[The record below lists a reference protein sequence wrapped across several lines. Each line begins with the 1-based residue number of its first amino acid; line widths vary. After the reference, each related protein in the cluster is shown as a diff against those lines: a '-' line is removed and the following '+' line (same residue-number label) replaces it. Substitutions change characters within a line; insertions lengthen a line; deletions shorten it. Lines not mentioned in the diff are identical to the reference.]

1 VIGMA
6 DKGRYAQVIVDI
18 AVSDTDRVF
27 TYRVPEGMRLDPGSR
42 VEVPFG
48 HRQLEGYVLALTDE
62 TDLDEERIKP
72 VTAALEDYPALLPD
86 LMALAREISAQ
97 RHCPLALAL
106 RLMLPAEMRGGRVKV
121 KTELAARLLI
131 KPEQVAEAVKAETRS
146 PKRRLLLQLL
156 SDGLTRP
163 VSELRALVRD
173 PLPALRAL
181 EEKGLVEVA
190 DQEVLRQ
197 PFADVGLKEPEPTL
211 TPGQEEALGEI
222 IPAIR
227 RGSGAFLLHGITG
240 SGKTEVY
247 IRAVKQCL
255 REGKGAIVLIPEI
268 VLTPQMV
275 SWFRGRFGDVA
286 AVMHSR
292 LSAGERFDE
301 WRRARRGKARVVI
314 GARSAVFAPVER
326 LGLIVVDEEHEPT
339 YQAENAPSYDA
350 REIALSRAGREGA
363 VVLLA
368 SATPSILSFAKAM
381 RGDYMLLEMPE
392 RVGESRLPQVIVVDM
407 REELRLGNRSMFSGL
422 LQQRLEHCIASGQQ
436 AMIFLN
442 RRGYAPGVLC
452 RKCGYVVPCPQC
464 DVKMTY
470 HQHERVMRC
479 HYCGFK
485 RPLPETCPACGSRFI
500 KPFGIGTQ
508 KVEEELRKLFPEVE
522 IVRLDLDTTAGK
534 DGHQKLLDQFRSGKA
549 RIMVGTQM
557 IAKGLDFPQVTLVG
571 AVLADLTLN
580 LPDYRSEERT
590 FQLLTQVA
598 GRAGRAGKPG
608 EVIIQTYKPEH
619 FAVVAAAAQDY
630 RGFFNQEFARRRQ
643 RLYPPFTMLARLL
656 VEARQEKQAR
666 EVSGVLYARLVQK
679 LEESPSLKR
688 RVIFA
693 REDDSPIK
701 RIAGLSR
708 AQVFMKL
715 LVHPDSDELLQFLKD
730 LSEEPWPCR
739 VNLEVNPA
747 SMA

>member
-1 VIGMA
+1 MPET
-6 DKGRYAQVIVDI
+6 GRYAQVIVDI
-18 AVSDTDRVF
+18 AVSDTDRVY
-27 TYRVPEGMRLDPGSR
+27 TYQVPEGMDIQPGTR

-48 HRQLEGYVLALTDE
+48 HRQMEGFVLHLTDQ
-62 TDLDEERIKP
+62 TDLPAERIKP
-72 VTAALEDYPALLPD
+72 ITSTLEDYPALLPP
-86 LMALAREISAQ
+86 LMELAREISDQ

-106 RLMLPAEMRGGRVKV
+106 RLMMPAEMRTGRVRV

-131 KPEQVAEAVKAETRS
+131 TKEEVTGAIQAETRA

-156 SDGLTRP
+156 SDGLLHP
-163 VSELRALVRD
+163 VSELKALVRD

-181 EEKGLVEVA
+181 EEKGLVA
-190 DQEVLRQ
+190 LSDQEVLRQ
-197 PFADVGLKEPEPTL
+197 PFARETLKTADPVL
-211 TPGQEEALGEI
+211 TPGQEEALSEI
-222 IPAIR
+222 LPAIKK
-227 RGSGAFLLHGITG
+227 GSGAFLLHGVTG

-247 IRAVKQCL
+247 IQAVRDCL
-255 REGKGAIVLIPEI
+255 KVGKGAIVLIPEI

-301 WRRARRGKARVVI
+301 WRRVRRGEARVVI

-326 LGLIVVDEEHEPT
+326 LGLIVVDEEHEPS
-339 YQAENAPSYDA
+339 YLAENAPSYDA
-350 REIALSRAGREGA
+350 RDIALSRAKREGA
-363 VVLLA
+363 VVILA
-368 SATPSILSFAKAM
+368 SATPSILSFAKAT

-392 RVGESRLPQVIVVDM
+392 RVGDSVLPQVTLVDM
-407 REELRLGNRSMFSGL
+407 REELRLGNRSMFSSL
-422 LQQRLEHCIASGQQ
+422 LQERLEACIREGHQ

-452 RKCGYVVPCPQC
+452 RKCGHVVPCPQC

-470 HQHERVMRC
+470 HQQDRVMRC
-479 HYCGFK
+479 HYCGLE
-485 RPLPETCPACGSRFI
+485 RPLPDSCPVCNSRFI

-508 KVEEELRKLFPEVE
+508 KVEEELKKLFPDVE
-522 IVRLDLDTTAGK
+522 MVRLDFDTTAGK
-534 DGHQKLLDQFRSGKA
+534 DGHQKLLDRFRSGQA

-571 AVLADLTLN
+571 AILADLTLN

-598 GRAGRAGKPG
+598 GRAGRAESPG

-619 FAVVAAAAQDY
+619 FAIMAAADQDY
-630 RGFFNQEFARRRQ
+630 RAFFNQEFSRRREK
-643 RLYPPFTMLARLL
+643 LYPPFTMLVRLL
-656 VEARQEKQAR
+656 VEARDEKSAR
-666 EVSGVLYARLVQK
+666 EVSGRLYARVTEMLAANPQ
-679 LEESPSLKR
+679 LKR

-693 REDDSPIK
+693 REDESPIK

-715 LVHPDSDELLQFLKD
+715 LDHKDSDEILQFLKA
-730 LSEEPWPCR
+730 LTEEAWPCR
-739 VNLEVNPA
+739 VNLEINPA

>member
-1 VIGMA
+1 MPAGE
-6 DKGRYAQVIVDI
+6 RYAQVIVDI
-18 AVSDTDRVF
+18 AVSDTDRVY
-27 TYRVPEGMRLDPGSR
+27 TYLVPPGMKLYPGSR
-42 VEVPFG
+42 VSVPFG

-62 TDLDEERIKP
+62 TDLAAERIKP
-72 VTAALEDYPALLPD
+72 VTAALEEYPALLPE
-86 LMALAREISAQ
+86 LMALAREISGS

-106 RLMLPAEMRGGRVKV
+106 RLMLPPEMRAGRVKV
-121 KTELAARLLI
+121 KTELAARLLVS
-131 KPEQVAEAVKAETRS
+131 PGEAEEAARAETRA

-156 SDGLTRP
+156 SDGLSHP
-163 VSELRALVRD
+163 VGELRALARD
-173 PLPALRAL
+173 PLPALRVL
-181 EEKGLVEVA
+181 EEKGLVEIA
-190 DQEVLRQ
+190 DLEVLRQ
-197 PFADVGLKEPEPTL
+197 PFAGGGARVPEPAL
-211 TPGQEEALGEI
+211 TPGQEEALSEI
-222 IPAIR
+222 LPAVK
-227 RGSGAFLLHGITG
+227 RGSGAFLLHGVTG

-247 IRAVKQCL
+247 IRAVRECL
-255 REGKGAIVLIPEI
+255 KAGKGAIVLIPEI

-301 WRRARRGKARVVI
+301 WRRVRKGQARVVI

-326 LGLIVVDEEHEPT
+326 LGLIVVDEEHEPS
-339 YQAENAPSYDA
+339 YQAENAPAYDA

-363 VVLLA
+363 ALILA
-368 SATPSILSFAKAM
+368 SATPSILSFAKAA
-381 RGDYMLLEMPE
+381 RGDYMLLEMPR
-392 RVGESRLPQVIVVDM
+392 RVGASLLPEVSLVDM
-407 REELRLGNRSMFSGL
+407 REELRLGNRGMFSGL
-422 LQQRLEHCIASGQQ
+422 LRERLAACLSSGQQ
-436 AMIFLN
+436 AMIFIN

-452 RKCGYVVPCPQC
+452 RKCGFVVPCPRC

-470 HQHERVMRC
+470 HQHDRVMRC
-479 HYCGFK
+479 HYCGFQ
-485 RPLPETCPACGSRFI
+485 RPLPDSCPACGSRFI

-508 KVEEELRKLFPEVE
+508 KVEEELNRLFPEVE
-522 IVRLDLDTTAGK
+522 VVRLDHDTTSGK
-534 DGHQKLLDQFRSGKA
+534 DGHQKLLDRFRSGQA

-557 IAKGLDFPQVTLVG
+557 IAKGLDFPRVTLVG

-598 GRAGRAGKPG
+598 GRAGRAGEPG
-608 EVIIQTYKPEH
+608 EVIIQTYQPEH
-619 FAVVAAAAQDY
+619 FAIQAAAAQDY
-630 RGFFNQEFARRRQ
+630 RRFFNQEFARRRQ
-643 RLYPPFTMLARLL
+643 KLYPPFTMLVRLL
-656 VEARQEKQAR
+656 VEAGQEKQAR
-666 EVSGVLYARLVQK
+666 EVSSALYARVNAMLARTPR
-679 LEESPSLKR
+679 LRR

-693 REDDSPIK
+693 REDASPIK

-715 LVHPDSDELLQFLKD
+715 LVHPESDEVLRFLKD

-739 VNLEVNPA
+739 VNLEVDPA

>member
-1 VIGMA
+1 MPAEGA
-6 DKGRYAQVIVDI
+6 YAQVIVDI
-18 AVSDTDRVF
+18 AVSDTDRVY
-27 TYRVPEGMRLDPGSR
+27 TYRVPEGMTLYPGSR

-62 TDLDEERIKP
+62 AGLSEDKIKP
-72 VTAALEDYPALLPD
+72 VTAALEDYPALLPE
-86 LMALAREISAQ
+86 LMALAEEISSQ
-97 RHCPLALAL
+97 RHCPLAMSL
-106 RLMLPAEMRGGRVKV
+106 RLMLPAEMRSGRVKV
-121 KTELAARLLI
+121 KTELAARLAVS
-131 KPEQVAEAVKAETRS
+131 PEQAEEASKAETRS
-146 PKRRLLLQLL
+146 PKRKLLLQLL
-156 SDGLTRP
+156 SDGLTHP
-163 VSELRALVRD
+163 VSELRAMVRD

-181 EEKGLVEVA
+181 EEKGLVKVD

-197 PFADVGLKEPEPTL
+197 PMAGAETLEPEPVL
-211 TPGQEEALGEI
+211 SEGQQEALSEI

-227 RGSGAFLLHGITG
+227 RASGAFLLHGITG

-247 IRAVKQCL
+247 IRAVRECL
-255 REGKGAIVLIPEI
+255 KTGKGAIVLVPEI

-301 WRRARRGKARVVI
+301 WRRVRRGEARVVI

-326 LGLIVVDEEHEPT
+326 LGLIVVDEEHEPS
-339 YQAENAPSYDA
+339 YQTENAPSYDA
-350 REIALSRAGREGA
+350 RDIAQSRAKREGA
-363 VVLLA
+363 VMLLA
-368 SATPSILSFAKAM
+368 SATPSILSFAKAT
-381 RGDYMLLEMPE
+381 RGDYMLLEMPD
-392 RVGESRLPQVIVVDM
+392 RVGTSVLPRVSLVDM
-407 REELRLGNRSMFSGL
+407 REELRLGNRSMFSSL
-422 LQQRLEHCIASGQQ
+422 LQERLEACLNSGQQ

-470 HQHERVMRC
+470 HQQERVMRC
-479 HYCGFK
+479 HYCGHQ

-508 KVEEELRKLFPEVE
+508 KVEEELRLLFPGVEV
-522 IVRLDLDTTAGK
+522 VRLDFDTTAGK
-534 DGHQKLLDQFRSGKA
+534 DGHQKLLDRFRSGEA

-598 GRAGRAGKPG
+598 GRAGRADKPG
-608 EVIIQTYKPEH
+608 EVIIQTYRPEH
-619 FAVVAAAAQDY
+619 FAIQAAAAQDY
-630 RGFFNQEFARRRQ
+630 RVFFNQEFARRRQ
-643 RLYPPFTMLARLL
+643 KLYPPFTMLVRML
-656 VEARQEKQAR
+656 VEAKQEKQAR
-666 EVSGVLYARLVQK
+666 EVSGQLYERINKWLAGTPR
-679 LEESPSLKR
+679 LKR

-715 LVHPDSDELLQFLKD
+715 LVHPESDELLQFLKD
-730 LSEEPWPCR
+730 LSEEAWPCR

>member
-1 VIGMA
+1 MPQA
-6 DKGRYAQVIVDI
+6 GRYAQVIVDI
-18 AVSDTDRVF
+18 AVSDTDRVY
-27 TYRVPEGMRLDPGSR
+27 TYRVPEGMTLVPGTR
-42 VEVPFG
+42 VSVPFG
-48 HRQLEGYVLALTDE
+48 HRELEGYVLALSDE
-62 TDLDEERIKP
+62 TDLAQERIKP
-72 VTAALEDYPALLPD
+72 VTSALEDYPALLPE
-86 LMALAREISAQ
+86 LMELAQEISRE

-106 RLMLPAEMRGGRVKV
+106 RLMLPAEMRTGRVRV
-121 KTELAARLLI
+121 KTQLAAKLAI
-131 KPEQVAEAVKAETRS
+131 APDAVAQAIKAETRS

-156 SDGLTRP
+156 SDGLSHP
-163 VSELRALVRD
+163 VSELKALVRD

-181 EEKGLVEVA
+181 EEKGLVAVS

-197 PFADVGLKEPEPTL
+197 PLPSVSLQEPEPVL
-211 TPGQEEALGEI
+211 TAGQEEALGEI
-222 IPAIR
+222 LPAIK
-227 RGSGAFLLHGITG
+227 RGSGAFLLHGVTG

-247 IRAVKQCL
+247 IRAVKACL
-255 REGKGAIVLIPEI
+255 KSGKGAIVLIPEI

-301 WRRARRGKARVVI
+301 WRRVRRAEARVVI

-326 LGLIVVDEEHEPT
+326 LGLVVVDEEHEPS
-339 YQAENAPSYDA
+339 YQAENAPAYDA
-350 REIALSRAGREGA
+350 RDMALQRARREGA
-363 VVLLA
+363 VVILA
-368 SATPSILSFAKAM
+368 SATPSILSFAKAS
-381 RGDYMLLEMPE
+381 RGDYMLLEMPD
-392 RVGESRLPQVIVVDM
+392 RVGVSALPQVTLVDM
-407 REELRLGNRSMFSGL
+407 REELRLGNRSMFSAL
-422 LQQRLEHCIASGQQ
+422 LQERLDACMASGQQ

-452 RKCGYVVPCPQC
+452 RKCGHVVPCPQC

-470 HQHERVMRC
+470 HQQDGLMRC
-479 HYCGFK
+479 HYCGLTQA
-485 RPLPETCPACGSRFI
+485 LPDSCPVCHSRFI

-508 KVEEELRKLFPEVE
+508 KVEEELRRRYPEVE
-522 IVRLDLDTTAGK
+522 IVRLDLDTTTGK
-534 DGHQKLLDQFRSGKA
+534 DAHRALLDRFRSGQA

-571 AVLADLTLN
+571 AVLADLSLN

-598 GRAGRAGKPG
+598 GRAGRANRPG

-619 FAVVAAAAQDY
+619 FAIQAAAQQDY
-630 RGFFNQEFARRRQ
+630 RAFFNQEFSRRRQ
-643 RLYPPFTMLARLL
+643 KLYPPFTMLVRLL
-656 VEARQEKQAR
+656 VEARQERQAR
-666 EVSGVLYARLVQK
+666 EVSGKLYARVTQMLADN
-679 LEESPSLKR
+679 PRLKR

-693 REDDSPIK
+693 REDESPIK

-715 LVHPDSDELLQFLKD
+715 LVHPESDEVLQFLKD